1 MTDFI
6 CAFMA
11 AAYAF
16 VNMMIVVVAAM
27 VGHDNTK
34 KYSNQEAHP
43 VEEEN
48 KMNSSGY
55 KDAYKNASGAVY
67 NPYKRQVVVTSAESG
82 KDTSVADWCSQN
94 MDLLIKIS
102 SSHADIFLIP
112 NDKLDGIDIYSL
124 SKKLF
129 EQINNVCSVEQTNDG
144 LQIKTN

>member
-1 MTDFI
+1 MQPRKGNIYDRFYLYVYGCSECI
-6 CAFMA
+6 RQ
-11 AAYAF
+11 
-16 VNMMIVVVAAM
+16 
-27 VGHDNTK
+27 HDDSCCCCHGRTRQYQ

-48 KMNSSGY
+48 KIKSSGY

-124 SKKLF
+124 SKNCL
-129 EQINNVCSVEQTNDG
+129 NR
-144 LQIKTN
+144 

>member
-11 AAYAF
+11 AANAL

-27 VGHDNTK
+27 VGDNTK
-34 KYSNQEAHP
+34 KNSNQAAHP

-48 KMNSSGY
+48 KINSSGY

-67 NPYKRQVVVTSAESG
+67 NPYKRQVVVTNAESG
-82 KDTSVADWCSQN
+82 KDTSVADWCSKN

-102 SSHADIFLIP
+102 SSHADTFFVP